1 MKGRTNISGGQLT
14 LNATTEE
21 FQVADGQS
29 ITAGNFVQYEMKEN
43 MEKYDENSSYHNY
56 FYSSDDVGKVV
67 FCGNDRYILRYA
79 NKNERYNFIFNLID
93 VRDGFHVLSVF
104 SIKSSYGITPAFCL
118 LNDGNIAIAYGN
130 KDIVVEIYRIESEF
144 ELIRN
149 YEISTS
155 GSDGS
160 VRDIVQLG
168 NSKIIISMYKDIVI
182 CDYENGT
189 IENNREILNILGD
202 ISSLSVSNVRSGNLF
217 PDGENRF
224 FLYGVNGNNGVY
236 SDTLFLFEEN
246 SNEVKKIDEIRMSGS
261 GRPNSALWGNISS
274 VNGKVLYSL
283 GDSSNETSLAKD
295 YYLTKIYYSNAE
307 KISVTAGIDLLQN
320 VRSSFSDLENYESLF
335 TKTDKRYSSGTA
347 QYVKENVFY
356 AAVLPLYSGINKYS
370 RTAIFRVEYDEK
382 LKRFRTSNVVT
393 FETGQAGYYGYRSGY
408 GFFFESSSGDAY
420 YLYETA
426 SSEPY
431 DYDKTG
437 RYLLKMTYKSGVLE
451 IGENTGY
458 IENYT
463 GKTAIGV
470 AKQSGTAGQR
480 IEVYIPKEE

>member
-21 FQVADGQS
+21 FQVADGQN

-43 MEKYDENSSYHNY
+43 MEKYDENSSYYNY
-56 FYSSDDVGKVV
+56 FHSSDDVGKVV
-67 FCGNDRYILRYA
+67 FCGNDRYILRYV
-79 NKNERYNFIFNLID
+79 NRNERDNFIFNLID

-104 SIKSSYGITPAFCL
+104 SIKSSYNITPAFCL
-118 LNDGNIAIAYGN
+118 LNDGNIAIAYGSR
-130 KDIVVEIYRIESEF
+130 DIVVEIYRIESEF

-149 YEISTS
+149 YEISAS
-155 GSDGS
+155 GS

-168 NSKIIISMYKDIVI
+168 NSKIIISMYEDIVI
-182 CDYENGT
+182 CDYANGT
-189 IENNREILNILGD
+189 IENNREILNILGG
-202 ISSLSVSNVRSGNLF
+202 ISSSSAINVRSWNLF

-224 FLYGVNGNNGVY
+224 FLYGVNGNNGAY

-246 SNEVKKIDEIRMSGS
+246 SNEVEKIDEIRMSGT
-261 GRPNSALWGNISS
+261 GKPNNALWGNISCI
-274 VNGKVLYSL
+274 NGKVLYSL
-283 GDSSNETSLAKD
+283 GDSSKETSLAKD

-335 TKTDKRYSSGTA
+335 TKTDGRYSSGTA

-356 AAVLPLYSGINKYS
+356 AAVLPASSTINENS
-370 RTAIFRVEYDEK
+370 RTAIFRIEYEEK

-393 FETGQAGYYGYRSGY
+393 FETGQGGYYGYRSGY

-420 YLYETA
+420 YLCETA

-437 RYLLKMTYKSGVLE
+437 RYLLKMKYKNGILE
-451 IGENTGY
+451 MGEDTGY